1 MQSKAQK
8 QQNALN
14 YLLNKGTKAPSD
26 NTEIE
31 ILKQR
36 LAGVKKSRKVA
47 TISKAVEDNWYIEVY
62 SVSYSK
68 LRSSEAKR
76 LRKKGKSTKAVKK
89 QRRTISLV
97 KTVKARPGLI
107 AAYKFGM
114 TEFSPKNHIFKL
126 IQK

>member
-1 MQSKAQK
+1 MQSKLQK

-26 NTEIE
+26 DTEIE

-36 LAGVKKSRKVA
+36 LAGIKKSRKISTVSHA
-47 TISKAVEDNWYIEVY
+47 TVNDNWYIEVY

-68 LRSSEAKR
+68 LRSSEAKK

-97 KTVKARPGLI
+97 KTVKARAGL
-107 AAYKFGM
+107 
-114 TEFSPKNHIFKL
+114 S
-126 IQK
+126 